1 MTKSLEMIMKL
12 LYQIKE
18 LICEVTSFLLFYIL
32 EKLLFFVNSK
42 KDSNFGLGK
51 RDPRLAYKRALYH
64 GCGYSDADLEK
75 PLIAIANSFNQMNP
89 GHIHLNQLAD
99 LVKEGVLETGGTP
112 MIFNTI
118 GICDGIAN
126 SGEKSKFV
134 LPSREII
141 ANSIES
147 MVQSHGFDGL
157 VCICSCDKIIPG
169 MIMGAI
175 RCNLP
180 TIFLTGGVMDP
191 AQIPGIGTKVTSDI
205 KEAIG
210 LFNAGEIDEETFR
223 LIEEKTC
230 CSPGAC
236 NMMGTANTMA
246 SIVEAIGLSLPNC
259 AMTPAISMERNQLA
273 HRTGKRIVVLVE
285 EEVRVNKILTE
296 ESLENGIRLGLAIG
310 GSSNMVLHLCA
321 IAYELGIDM
330 THDIFDEFSKTTPLI
345 ANFKPSSNIN
355 LFQYHEAGGVP
366 ATIKELLPILNKEVL
381 TVSGLKLEE
390 IAEQSVNRDYK
401 IIHSLDQPLASEG
414 GLAVLKGSLAPEGA
428 IVKQSAVHPN
438 MLKHK
443 GPAKV
448 FHSEEEVKEALLDN
462 KVVPGD
468 ILVIRYE
475 GPKGSP
481 GMRELSLPAAILI
494 GMGLGDSV
502 AMITDGRYSGASR
515 GPCIGH
521 VCPEAWE
528 GGPIALVEEGDII
541 EIDIPNRQV
550 DLLVDS
556 GELTKRRN
564 RWKRPEKKYKKGILS
579 VYPEL
584 VSSAKNGAIWKI

>member
-1 MTKSLEMIMKL
+1 M
-12 LYQIKE
+12 
-18 LICEVTSFLLFYIL
+18 
-32 EKLLFFVNSK
+32 NSE
-42 KDSNFGLGK
+42 KDSDFGIGK
-51 RDPRLAYKRALYH
+51 RDPLLAYKRALYH
-64 GCGYSDADLEK
+64 GCGFSDDDLEK
-75 PLIAIANSFNQMNP
+75 PLIAIANSFNEMNP
-89 GHIHLNQLAD
+89 GHIHLNDLAD
-99 LVKEGVLETGGTP
+99 LVKEGILEAGGTP

-126 SGEKSKFV
+126 SGDKSKYV

-141 ANSIES
+141 ANSLES

-169 MIMGAI
+169 MVMGAI

-180 TIFLTGGVMDP
+180 TIFLTGGVMEP
-191 AQIPGIGTKVTSDI
+191 AQIPGLGTKVTSDI

-210 LFNAGEIDEETFR
+210 QYNAGLIDEETFR

-246 SIVEAIGLSLPNC
+246 CIVEALGLSLPHC

-273 HRTGKRIVVLVE
+273 HQTGKKIIQLVAE
-285 EEVRVNKILTE
+285 GRTICELLTNN
-296 ESLENGIRLGLAIG
+296 SLENAIKLGLAIG

-321 IAYELGIDM
+321 IAHELNIPLI
-330 THDIFDEFSKTTPLI
+330 HDDFDAFSKKTPLL
-345 ANFKPSSNIN
+345 AKFKPSSNIN

-366 ATIKELLPILNKEVL
+366 ATIKELFPILFQNEL
-381 TVSGLKLEE
+381 TVSGLTIKQ
-390 IAEQSVNRDYK
+390 IAEEAINRNQD
-401 IIHSLDQPLASEG
+401 IIHSLDNPLASEG

-428 IVKQSAVHPN
+428 IVKQSAVN
-438 MLKHK
+438 LKMLKHK

-448 FHSEEEVKEALLDN
+448 YQSEEEVKEALLN
-462 KVVPGD
+462 HQVEPGD
-468 ILVIRYE
+468 VLVIRFE

-481 GMRELSLPAAILI
+481 GMRELSLPAAILV

-502 AMITDGRYSGASR
+502 AMVTDGRYSGASQ

-528 GGPIALVEEGDII
+528 GGPIALVKDGDLID
-541 EIDIPNRQV
+541 IDIPNRKL

-556 GELTKRRN
+556 GEMEQRKNEWIKPKR
-564 RWKRPEKKYKKGILS
+564 KYHRGILS
-579 VYPEL
+579 IYPKI
-584 VSSAKNGAIWKI
+584 VSSARKGAIWKI